1 MCRCLAVDAEEV
13 LASAGEVLAD
23 AGEALADAGE
33 VLADAGEARVGGW
46 GIRCQSIRR
55 QTSARR
61 YAMQLVVF
69 ACALAVL
76 GEVVVMMRKDIQAAR

>member
-13 LASAGEVLAD
+13 LASTGEVLAD